1 MKILEGKTASPGF
14 SWGSA
19 FLYKTLDLHFESRKI
34 TDIESEKKRLQA
46 AFQGSLTE
54 LTKIK
59 DTLSGSLGEEYA
71 HIFRAQMTMVE
82 DDEFLAEICEV
93 IEEEKMCSEEALQTI
108 LTLYSGHFSSMGED
122 DYNRQRL
129 LDLEDVCKRILRNLL
144 GVEEV
149 NLASVPEGSI
159 VIAENLMPSDTAMM
173 NREHVMGFISEKGG
187 VTSHVAILAKSL
199 SIPASVGV
207 KEALNTFHKGE
218 EIYLDV
224 SDFERSVI
232 YINPD
237 EKTSLE
243 LNAKIIKYNKQKELN
258 LKMKDLEPITTDG
271 IKITLS
277 ANIGSEQDLDD
288 AVAFGAKTVGL
299 VRTEFLFLN
308 SPELPDEETQYN
320 FYSTIAKR
328 LKGEMAVIRTL
339 DIGGDKEV
347 KCLSLPTEENPFLG
361 LRGIRVCLK
370 YKDIFKT
377 QLRALMRAAVHGDIR
392 VMFPMI
398 SDMTEYRQARE
409 LMGIAAH
416 ELREEGIEY
425 SSDLET
431 GVMVE
436 TAAAVLI
443 SDILLKECDFVS
455 IGTNDLTQYLLSVD
469 RINEEIS
476 EYYRMF
482 SPSIFRAIKQTC
494 HNAGKAQ
501 KWAGVC
507 GELAGMPL
515 AIPVLIGLG
524 VKELS
529 MSGQLLPQTIGQ
541 IRGLS
546 YKECRAAAQR
556 VLEMET
562 EEEIKAYLRQVI

>member
-1 MKILEGKTASPGF
+1 MKILNGKTASPGL
-14 SWGSA
+14 SRGSA

-34 TDIESEKKRLQA
+34 TDIESEKKRLQT
-46 AFQGSLTE
+46 AFQSSLAE
-54 LTKIK
+54 LSTIK
-59 DTLSGSLGEEYA
+59 DTMSGSLGEEYA

-93 IEEEKMCSEEALQTI
+93 IEEEKMCCEEALQTI
-108 LTLYSGHFSSMGED
+108 LTLYSSQFSSMGED

-144 GVEEV
+144 GVEELS
-149 NLASVPEGSI
+149 LASVPEGSI

-173 NREHVMGFISEKGG
+173 NRKHVMGFISEKGG

-207 KEALNTFHKGE
+207 KDALNTCQKGE

-224 SDFERSVI
+224 SDFEKAVI

-243 LNAKIIKYNKQKELN
+243 LNTKIIKYNKQKELN

-271 IKITLS
+271 IKIILS

-288 AVAFGAKTVGL
+288 ALAFGAKTVGL

-308 SPELPDEETQYN
+308 SPDLPDEETQYN

-328 LKGEMAVIRTL
+328 LEGGMAVIRTL

-347 KCLSLPTEENPFLG
+347 KCLSLPSEENPFLG

-398 SDMTEYRQARE
+398 SDIAEYRQARE
-409 LMGIAAH
+409 LMGIAAD
-416 ELREEGIEY
+416 ELKEEGIEY
-425 SSDLET
+425 SSDFET

-469 RINEEIS
+469 RINEDIS

-494 HNAGKAQ
+494 DNAGKAQ
-501 KWAGVC
+501 KWAGIC

-546 YKECRAAAQR
+546 SKECRAAAQR

>member
-1 MKILEGKTASPGF
+1 MKIVKGKTASPGF
-14 SWGSA
+14 SRGSA
-19 FLYKTLDLHFESRKI
+19 FLYKTLDLHFDSRKI
-34 TDIESEKKRLQA
+34 TDLESEKKRLQI
-46 AFQGSLTE
+46 AFQSSLEE
-54 LTKIK
+54 LSTIK
-59 DTLSGSLGEEYA
+59 DTMSNSLGEEYA

-93 IEEEKMCSEEALQTI
+93 IEEEKMCCEEALQTI
-108 LTLYSGHFSSMGED
+108 LTLYSSHFSSMGED

-149 NLASVPEGSI
+149 SLASVPEGSI

-173 NREHVMGFISEKGG
+173 NREHVLGFISEKGG

-207 KEALNTFHKGE
+207 KDALNTFHKGE

-224 SDFERSVI
+224 SDFEEAVI

-237 EKTSLE
+237 EKTCSE
-243 LNAKIIKYNKQKELN
+243 LNTKISKYNKQKDLN
-258 LKMKDLEPITTDG
+258 LKMKDLEPLTTDG
-271 IKITLS
+271 IKIILS
-277 ANIGSEQDLDD
+277 ANIGSVQDLDD
-288 AVAFGAKTVGL
+288 ALAFGAKTVGL

-308 SPELPDEETQYN
+308 SPELPSEETQYN

-328 LKGEMAVIRTL
+328 LEGGMAVIRTL

-370 YKDIFKT
+370 YKNIFKT

-392 VMFPMI
+392 VMLPMI
-398 SDMTEYRQARE
+398 SDITEYRQAQE
-409 LMGIAAH
+409 LMGIVAD
-416 ELREEGIEY
+416 ELKEEGIEY
-425 SSDLET
+425 SSDFET

-436 TAAAVLI
+436 TAAAVLL
-443 SDILLKECDFVS
+443 SDVLLKECDFVS

-482 SPSIFRAIKQTC
+482 SPSIFRAIKQTSD
-494 HNAGKAQ
+494 NAVKAQ
-501 KWAGVC
+501 KWAGIC

-515 AIPVLIGLG
+515 AIPLLIGLG

-546 YKECRAAAQR
+546 YKECQAVAQR